1 MSGDQGNAARTSW
14 SPGSVTY
21 RSLVRIRLV
30 LLSTI
35 VLVASMSF
43 VATPAQATFPGDNG
57 EIAHL
62 RAGYSGF
69 DSYSLRTRTWAGAP
83 GPALWPAGEPVG
95 EGRDLAFAWEA
106 EWSPDGMTVAMTA
119 LGGTLG
125 DDRLLIGDPETG
137 DREVI
142 FRIDELN
149 DHLFFG
155 SIAFSPAGDR
165 LVFCAPNL
173 GAPNN
178 EANLYVIDVDGS
190 DVTLLSERPAC
201 YGDWSVGGSI
211 AAAAGEDMDRI
222 VTMNADGTGRQII
235 VPPRRRSTEWAVGG
249 SPSWSP
255 DGTRFVYSLRVG
267 PERQFDLFSVAAD
280 GGDPER
286 LTRTLRRD
294 ELFPV
299 YSPDG
304 SKVAF
309 TGSREFQRYQS
320 DLFAMAVDGSDVRQ
334 LTGSPGADEY
344 AWSWRAV
351 AP

>member
-1 MSGDQGNAARTSW
+1 MT
-14 SPGSVTY
+14 V
-21 RSLVRIRLV
+21 RSV

-35 VLVASMSF
+35 VLAACMPLA
-43 VATPAQATFPGDNG
+43 ATPAHATFPGGNG
-57 EIAHL
+57 EIAYL
-62 RAGYSGF
+62 RAGYSGL
-69 DSYSLRTRTWAGAP
+69 DSDSLRTRTSAGVP
-83 GPALWPAGEPVG
+83 GPVLWPAGEPVG
-95 EGRDLAFAWEA
+95 VGRDQAFPWQAA
-106 EWSPDGMTVAMTA
+106 WSPDGMTVAMTA

-149 DHLFFG
+149 DHLFFA

-190 DVTLLSERPAC
+190 DVTLLSDRPAC
-201 YGDWSVGGSI
+201 YGDWSVIGSI

-267 PERQFDLFSVAAD
+267 VDQQFDLFSVAAD
-280 GGDPER
+280 GSDPQR
-286 LTRTLRRD
+286 LTHTLRRD
-294 ELFPV
+294 EVFPV

-304 SKVAF
+304 SEIAYIR
-309 TGSREFQRYQS
+309 SREFEREQS
-320 DLFAMAVDGSDVRQ
+320 DLFVMVVDGSNVRR
-334 LTGSPGADEY
+334 LTESPRANEY

>member
-1 MSGDQGNAARTSW
+1 M
-14 SPGSVTY
+14 PV
-21 RSLVRIRLV
+21 RSV
-30 LLSTI
+30 LLAAM
-35 VLVASMSF
+35 VLVAFMTL
-43 VATPAQATFPGDNG
+43 AAGAGTAYATFPGDSG
-57 EIAHL
+57 EIAYL
-62 RAGYSGF
+62 RAGYSGL
-69 DSYSLRTRTWAGAP
+69 DSDSLRTRTSAGVP
-83 GPALWPAGEPVG
+83 GPVLWPAGEPVG
-95 EGRDLAFAWEA
+95 VGRDQAFPWQAA
-106 EWSPDGMTVAMTA
+106 WSPDGMTVAMTA

-137 DREVI
+137 EREVI
-142 FRIDELN
+142 LRIDELN
-149 DHLFFG
+149 DHLFFA

-165 LVFCAPNL
+165 LLFCAPNL

-211 AAAAGEDMDRI
+211 VAAAGEDMDRI

-249 SPSWSP
+249 LPSWSP
-255 DGTRFVYSLRVG
+255 DGARFVYSLRVG
-267 PERQFDLFSVAAD
+267 ADRQFDLFSVAA
-280 GGDPER
+280 GGSDPQR
-286 LTRTLRRD
+286 LTHTLRRD
-294 ELFPV
+294 EVFPV

-304 SKVAF
+304 SEIAY
-309 TGSREFQRYQS
+309 TRSRKLQRHQS
-320 DLFAMAVDGSDVRQ
+320 DLFVMAVDGSNVRR
-334 LTGSPGADEY
+334 LTDSPRADEY

>member
-1 MSGDQGNAARTSW
+1 MT
-14 SPGSVTY
+14 V
-21 RSLVRIRLV
+21 RSV

-35 VLVASMSF
+35 VLAACMPLA
-43 VATPAQATFPGDNG
+43 ATPAHATFPGGNG
-57 EIAHL
+57 EIAYL
-62 RAGYSGF
+62 RAGYSGL
-69 DSYSLRTRTWAGAP
+69 DSDSLRTRTSAGVP
-83 GPALWPAGEPVG
+83 GPVLWPAGEPVG
-95 EGRDLAFAWEA
+95 VGRDQAFPWQAA
-106 EWSPDGMTVAMTA
+106 WSPDGMTVAMTA

-149 DHLFFG
+149 DHLFFA

-190 DVTLLSERPAC
+190 DVTLLSDRPAC
-201 YGDWSVGGSI
+201 YGDWSVSGSI

-222 VTMNADGTGRQII
+222 VRMNADGTGRQII

-267 PERQFDLFSVAAD
+267 VDQQFDLFSVAAD
-280 GGDPER
+280 GSDPQR
-286 LTRTLRRD
+286 LTHTLRRD
-294 ELFPV
+294 EVFPV

-304 SKVAF
+304 SEIAY
-309 TGSREFQRYQS
+309 TRSREFEREQS
-320 DLFAMAVDGSDVRQ
+320 DLFVMVVDGSNVRR
-334 LTGSPGADEY
+334 LTESPRANEY